1 MDPVG
6 ASIQGTHLPPPFH
19 NREFHHHL
27 SLHHLQLRHQQQ
39 FQQQQS
45 NSDDDTGAAAA
56 ATGLNRGLKREHDDN
71 LTPDGATNN
80 SSTSNNENNNNGG
93 GEGSSGDGGE
103 FARRTRGRPAGS
115 KNKPKPPIIITRDS
129 PNALRTHL
137 MEIAGGCDVGETVAA
152 FARRRQRGVCVL
164 SGSGTVTNVTLRQ
177 PASPGAVVKL
187 HGSFEILSLSGSFLP
202 PPAPLDATG
211 FAVYLAGGQGQV
223 IGGSVVGA
231 LISSG
236 PVVLLA
242 ASFGTAAYERLP
254 LDDGEDPL
262 VGPLDSPGG
271 MVAPPLPPPP
281 LSQQQ
286 LLSPDVNTMLFQS
299 LPPNLLSRVQVP
311 PEVYPWASGGAAR
324 PSY

>member
-19 NREFHHHL
+19 TREFHHHL
-27 SLHHLQLRHQQQ
+27 SLHHHLQLRHQQLQ
-39 FQQQQS
+39 QHQQQP
-45 NSDDDTGAAAA
+45 NSDDDTGGAAT
-56 ATGLNRGLKREHDDN
+56 TGLNRGLKREHDDN
-71 LTPDGATNN
+71 PLPDGATNN
-80 SSTSNNENNNNGG
+80 SSTSNNENNNNSNNNGG
-93 GEGSSGDGGE
+93 GEGSSGDGGGGGE

-137 MEIAGGCDVGETVAA
+137 MEIASGCDVGETVAA

-164 SGSGTVTNVTLRQ
+164 SGSGTVTN
-177 PASPGAVVKL
+177 L

-211 FAVYLAGGQGQV
+211 FAVYLSGGQGQV

-254 LDDGEDPL
+254 LDDGDEPL
-262 VGPLDSPGG
+262 VGPLESPAGL
-271 MVAPPLPPPP
+271 VAPPLPPPP
-281 LSQQQ
+281 LSQHQQ
-286 LLSPDVNTMLFQS
+286 QLSPDVNTMLFQS